1 MKTLNKILAAAV
13 TVFTVSALSATA
25 VYAANT
31 PKFSLNETEAAAG
44 EEVTLTFECSNNPGI
59 TAWKVEFDYDH
70 NALELISL
78 DSQGIFDDIIPSQTL
93 DADPFVMSWSNDIK
107 DVSVNG
113 KIADINFKVKESAA
127 DGEYPIKITYDED
140 NIYSVVLDSNGI
152 ETNVHFD
159 TQNGS
164 IKVKHNHD
172 YKLVSQKAATCTE
185 AGKKVYQCSKCGDTK
200 TETIK
205 APDHKYTETIVAPT
219 ASAQGYTLHTCSV
232 CGHSYKDNYT
242 EPTVSQQLVNN
253 SQLSA
258 TSIKPGDTIKVI
270 AAAEGGSGSYRYQV
284 LYKQKAQTKWTT
296 VQAYDENTTVT
307 FKPASATEYDVCV
320 KVKDSNGTEAKK
332 YFTVSVTNQLRNI
345 STISQTEI
353 KLGETVTVNAAA
365 SGGDGGYKYAVYYK
379 EKSESKWIAAQSFSR
394 NAAITLTLPK
404 IAAYDVC
411 VKVKDS
417 AENTE
422 KLYFTVNVT
431 VDYFESGPYYCKM
444 NSNNTVQIVKYTG
457 NAASVTIP
465 ATINDKQ
472 VTSIAG
478 DAFIECTNLTSIS
491 VESGSTSFATDNGV
505 LYSKDKTKLI
515 YCPMA
520 KEGRYIVLD
529 TVKSIEDNAFRNCAK
544 LTYIIIN
551 EGSLANIGSNAFSG
565 CTGIASI
572 TIPDTVTSI
581 GKDAFAGCTNLS
593 VIYGLKDSYAETYAK
608 ANGIPFTALSSFL
621 KNNSTTVSSI
631 TLGES
636 FTVNAKAAGGT
647 GGYHYAVYY
656 KMQSSSKWT
665 VSQTYDTNSQIIIKP
680 KKAVPYDVCVKV
692 KDSTGEIVKKYFT
705 VKVNYNLVNI
715 SSISSDSVKV
725 GGTLTIECDVI
736 GNQNVCK
743 YQVLYKQT
751 SKSKWTVVQD
761 YDANDIV
768 TIKPSQAAD
777 YDICVKAQDK
787 DGQLAKKYFT
797 VTVTK

>member
-1 MKTLNKILAAAV
+1 M
-13 TVFTVSALSATA
+13 
-25 VYAANT
+25 
-31 PKFSLNETEAAAG
+31 
-44 EEVTLTFECSNNPGI
+44 
-59 TAWKVEFDYDH
+59 
-70 NALELISL
+70 
-78 DSQGIFDDIIPSQTL
+78 
-93 DADPFVMSWSNDIK
+93 
-107 DVSVNG
+107 
-113 KIADINFKVKESAA
+113 
-127 DGEYPIKITYDED
+127 
-140 NIYSVVLDSNGI
+140 
-152 ETNVHFD
+152 
-159 TQNGS
+159 
-164 IKVKHNHD
+164 
-172 YKLVSQKAATCTE
+172 
-185 AGKKVYQCSKCGDTK
+185 
-200 TETIK
+200 
-205 APDHKYTETIVAPT
+205 
-219 ASAQGYTLHTCSV
+219 
-232 CGHSYKDNYT
+232 
-242 EPTVSQQLVNN
+242 
-253 SQLSA
+253 
-258 TSIKPGDTIKVI
+258 I

-411 VKVKDS
+411 VKAKDS
-417 AENTE
+417 AENIE
-422 KLYFTVNVT
+422 KIYFTVNVT
-431 VDYFESGPYYCKM
+431 IDYFESGPYYCKM

-465 ATINDKQ
+465 ATINNKQ

-581 GKDAFAGCTNLS
+581 DKDAFAGCTNLS

-631 TLGES
+631 TLGEAL
-636 FTVNAKAAGGT
+636 TVNAKAAGGT

-665 VSQTYDTNSQIIIKP
+665 VSQTYDTNSEIIIKP

-777 YDICVKAQDK
+777 YDICIKAQDK